1 MKTNRYFFVLLLLL
15 ALPVTAASPV
25 GEGGGIDDLLIE
37 GVIQALREE
46 NGKEPG
52 DEEIADGLNRATVKL
67 LNDGK
72 YTEAEFFARPAL
84 AFGQQRLGAEHPNTL
99 DSRNNLA
106 DLYRVQGHYRE
117 AEPLYRRTLET
128 QEKLLGPEHPQ
139 TLISRNNLAALYYAQ
154 GRYGEALSLFQRA
167 LLAQEKVLGPE
178 HPDTLI
184 SLNNLSLL
192 YKAQGRYREAEPIY
206 QRVLASAEKVLGTE
220 HPQTLASLNNLAALY
235 EALGHYGK
243 AEPLYKRA
251 LAAFE
256 KVLGP
261 EHPDT
266 LTSRNNLAALYE
278 AQGRYGE
285 AESLHKRAL
294 ATREKVLGPEHP
306 DTLTSRNN
314 LAGLYDSQGRYG
326 EAESLYRRALAARE
340 KVLGPEHP
348 QTLQSLNN
356 LAMLYQAQ
364 SRHGEA
370 LPLFQRALVAREKV
384 LGPEHPSTLIS
395 LNNLAAL
402 YEDLSRYGEAELLYR
417 RALAG
422 RRKALGESHP
432 NTLTTQ
438 LNLAILQINQENI
451 EGALTGLKEMDGR
464 LRRFVDMQLDTTL
477 DEKTRRGWLSSQS
490 RFQYTV
496 FSLAL
501 QHPGAET
508 RRLAADVLLG
518 WRHVGSEGEALDAQL
533 ANTSDD
539 PKVRALA
546 GELAKSRARL
556 SHLMNAPHPDRLAID
571 EEAGRLGERE
581 VKLAGLSLAYRGH
594 LEARRVDWRAVQN
607 QLPAGSALVALRL
620 FQPVDFNTGKLG
632 EHRWLGM
639 LLPVGGQGE
648 AAPRL
653 ADLGPVATVAP
664 LLGTI
669 QGEMRGTAL
678 SLDDRTGEPA
688 PKDPAARDNYQSLY
702 VQLFGKWDEELA
714 GYQELYLVAD
724 GLLELVP
731 FDALVLPDGRYWV
744 ERQPIRRLRAGRDL
758 VVGRVAG
765 DERSEPPGEVGCG
778 EERTASRDA
787 DVAGASDVANEERC
801 GSLRS
806 PHPTLYPARLAMLI
820 ALGGIDYEEFPAAGG
835 SLHSTPATQELTGGS
850 LQPAGGSLRS
860 TPATRELTG
869 GSLHS
874 SASDLPRLPPATQPV
889 TPPIAGDSLRS
900 SPASHPSATQRVA
913 RQPASIPL
921 DNRRLRA
928 ERGAFQALP
937 ATGPEA
943 EAVVGEYNRITG
955 LPAERWQGAK
965 AGEGRLKRLLAPGAT
980 PPRVLHLATHGFF
993 LPKEGKE
1000 GAARTE
1006 RPMTLGGLAL
1016 AGANRGRVG
1025 ELGPDGEDGILYAL
1039 EAQSLNLRGT
1049 ALVVLSACDTGRGE
1063 VDISDG
1069 VYGLTRALGI
1079 AGARNVLMTL
1089 WPLEDRLAAEFM
1101 RDFYRNWLGDSDAVN
1116 GNKDA
1121 VNGNKDSMDKDAVYV
1136 NEEAVRGNRDAIN
1149 RDKDA
1154 INRNQDAI
1162 NRNKDAINR
1171 VSTGAVT
1178 PAEALRQTRLAWI
1191 RSDDIR
1197 RRNRKFWAPYVL
1209 VE

>member
-1 MKTNRYFFVLLLLL
+1 M
-15 ALPVTAASPV
+15 AAAPPV
-25 GEGGGIDDLLIE
+25 GAGGGIDDSFIE
-37 GVIQALREE
+37 QAIQFLREQ
-46 NGKEPG
+46 NGKEPS
-52 DEEIADGLNRATVKL
+52 DEEIADGLNRATVGL
-67 LNDGK
+67 LNAGK
-72 YTEAEFFARPAL
+72 YTEAEFFARQAL
-84 AFGQQRLGAEHPNTL
+84 AFGQQRLGPEHPDTL
-99 DSRNNLA
+99 ASINNLA
-106 DLYRVQGHYRE
+106 GLYQV
-117 AEPLYRRTLET
+117 
-128 QEKLLGPEHPQ
+128 
-139 TLISRNNLAALYYAQ
+139 Q
-154 GRYGEALSLFQRA
+154 GRYGEAQTLYERA
-167 LLAQEKVLGPE
+167 LAAREKVLGPE

-184 SLNNLSLL
+184 SLNNL
-192 YKAQGRYREAEPIY
+192 
-206 QRVLASAEKVLGTE
+206 
-220 HPQTLASLNNLAALY
+220 AALY
-235 EALGHYGK
+235 QAQSRYGEAQT
-243 AEPLYKRA
+243 LYERA
-251 LAAFE
+251 LAASE

-266 LTSRNNLAALYE
+266 LLSRNNLAGLYQAQGRYGEAQTLYE
-278 AQGRYGE
+278 RALAAREKVLGAEHPDTLISCNNLAMLYQAQGRYGE
-285 AESLHKRAL
+285 AETLYERAFD
-294 ATREKVLGPEHP
+294 AMEKVLGTEHP
-306 DTLTSRNN
+306 DTLASINN
-314 LAGLYDSQGRYG
+314 LAGLYQVQGRYG
-326 EAESLYRRALAARE
+326 EAEPLYERALSARKKVLGPQHPKTLMSLNNLAMLYQAQGRYGEAETLYQRALAARE

-348 QTLQSLNN
+348 NTLQSLNN
-356 LAMLYQAQ
+356 LAGLYQTQ
-364 SRHGEA
+364 GRYREA
-370 LPLFQRALVAREKV
+370 DPLLKRTLVACEKV
-384 LGPEHPSTLIS
+384 LGPEHPNTLTS

-402 YEDLSRYGEAELLYR
+402 YQAQGRHGKAQTLLK

-422 RRKALGESHP
+422 GIKALGENHP

-438 LNLAILQINQENI
+438 LNLAILQVNQENI
-451 EGALTGLKEMDGR
+451 EGALTGLKEMDER
-464 LRRFVDMQLDTTL
+464 LRRFVDVQLDTSR
-477 DEKTRRGWLSSQS
+477 DERTRRDWLFSQS
-490 RFQYTV
+490 NFQYVVYT
-496 FSLAL
+496 LAL
-501 QHPGAET
+501 QYPSVET

-518 WRHVGSEGEALDAQL
+518 WRRLGGEGEALDARL
-533 ANTSDD
+533 ANTSDK
-539 PKVRALA
+539 PEVRQLA

-556 SHLMNAPHPDRLAID
+556 SQLMNASHPNRAAID
-571 EEAGRLGERE
+571 EEEKRLGESE
-581 VKLAGLSLAYRGH
+581 VKLAGLSRAYRAH
-594 LEARRVDWRAVQN
+594 REARQVRWRAVQN
-607 QLPAGSALVALRL
+607 RLPVGSALLALRL
-620 FQPVDFNTGKLG
+620 FQPVDFKTRKFG
-632 EHRWLGM
+632 EPRWLGM
-639 LLPVGGQGE
+639 LLPAGGQGE

-678 SLDDRTGEPA
+678 LLDDRTGGLA
-688 PKDPAARDNYQSLY
+688 AKDPVARDNYQSLY
-702 VQLFGKWDEELA
+702 AQLFGKWDKELA

-758 VVGRVAG
+758 VVDRVAG

-787 DVAGASDVANEERC
+787 DVAGASDVANEDRC

-820 ALGGIDYEEFPAAGG
+820 ALGGIDYEEFPAAGGSLHSAGG

-928 ERGAFQALP
+928 ERGAFSNLP

-1025 ELGPDGEDGILYAL
+1025 EMGPDGEDGILYAL

-1089 WPLEDRLAAEFM
+1089 WPLEDRLAREFM
-1101 RDFYRNWLGDSDAVN
+1101 EDFYRNWLGDSDAVN

-1154 INRNQDAI
+1154 INRN
-1162 NRNKDAINR
+1162 KDAINR
-1171 VSTGAVT
+1171 VSTGQVT

-1191 RSDDIR
+1191 RS
-1197 RRNRKFWAPYVL
+1197 A
-1209 VE
+1209 